1 MGRLAKAKQGETWA
15 RGPRVLGSL
24 IEKVFRSR
32 SEVPFPE
39 LEHRGDSNFL
49 KLGIMR

>member
-15 RGPRVLGSL
+15 RGPRVLGRL
-24 IEKVFRSR
+24 LENVFRSR

-39 LEHRGDSNFL
+39 LKHRGDSNFL
-49 KLGIMR
+49 NLGMR